1 MNKLK
6 LLTWLDIRRTIRLKT
21 NYGTNL
27 PDGIVKIY
35 CYSDAIEIYFRN
47 RENAVIALKE
57 WFKDWYQEE
66 ESIIQFDLG
75 NATFPVEFISE
86 EETYIKDIDVRP
98 FWEEIAY
105 LESGSETETAIK
117 EIVKLP
123 EPYLEKPS
131 LIAFY
136 SFKGGVGRTLNLA
149 AHLFALLDRAKDLN
163 KSITVLVI
171 DADLEAPGLTY
182 WNALEKQQ
190 PSVSFIDFLEVYH
203 YSPIAREEA
212 LSLFA
217 REVKKSAKHEGEL
230 IIYFLPACLKDEQ
243 LLDTPILPEN
253 LVRSP
258 DGTWEYGNAI
268 YSLGQVVDADYVF
281 IDLRAGLSEISS
293 PIIFD
298 PRIQR
303 FLVTTINDQSIKGT
317 SLVLKQIGKL
327 APLEAEIKDQPY
339 YDPSII
345 ISMLKEE
352 FKKLPVFDNA
362 LVELISA
369 YVQSQEDKLDEPR
382 LEIKEAY
389 FAEELLYVN
398 DWEDARSKL
407 NATSVMKI
415 AMEWAK
421 QQLPN
426 PKNQESTS
434 DNTLEKKLQQSVQRL
449 RNLCQRYEYAEKGQG
464 EDLLITE
471 PLRNLAT
478 NFTDKLPHVVSIGA
492 KGAGKTFNYIQLS
505 RFKYW
510 ENFLNYID
518 YRNNGTESKTHIFPL
533 LESSNVQDNAKI
545 VINQARNEVRE
556 ALGNNIPEF
565 KPLEYATRVKNA
577 VKYEDWNEPKWTEF
591 WVGEIARAIGINP
604 NIDTPNTLGT
614 INQYLKDQALKI
626 IFLFDGLE
634 DIFQEIG
641 SSNQEK
647 IALRA
652 LIDDLPKK
660 LSEIRQSNLGAII
673 FLRRD
678 FIRYTITQN
687 SSQFESLYRAYDL
700 YWNQDS
706 FLRLVY
712 WICSESKVIAAKK
725 DSIYSLTKENI
736 IDELEQLWGKTL
748 GTDKAKEAYTASWVF
763 AALTDF
769 KGRLQARDIVRFLYN
784 AADITVNRAKEVQ
797 FEKWSTSRLLPPPA
811 IRRALQPC
819 SEEKVKE
826 AQEEYP
832 AFKTWVEDTL
842 PKYPATQKIIPFA
855 VEDFAM
861 DQKTVILL
869 EEMGVIYEDKQKD
882 EIKRFYMPEIFRE
895 GLGFSGQGARP
906 RIVALKRRILG
917 KGIL

>member
-1 MNKLK
+1 MNKPK
-6 LLTWLDIRRTIRLKT
+6 LLTWLDIRRTIRTKT

-35 CYSDAIEIYFRN
+35 CYSDALEIYFRN
-47 RENAVIALKE
+47 RENAVIALKK

-66 ESIIQFDLG
+66 ESVIQFDLG

-86 EETYIKDIDVRP
+86 EETYITDTDIDVRP

-105 LESGSETETAIK
+105 LESDSETETAVK
-117 EIVKLP
+117 KIVHLP
-123 EPYLEKPS
+123 EPYSEKPN

-136 SFKGGVGRTLNLA
+136 SFKGGVGRTLNLS
-149 AHLFALLDRAKDLN
+149 AHLFALLDRAKELN

-182 WNALEKQQ
+182 WNAFEKQQ

-203 YSPIAREEA
+203 YSPIERKEA

-230 IIYFLPACLKDEQ
+230 TIYFLPACLNDEQ

-327 APLEAEIKDQPY
+327 APPEAEIKDKPY

-352 FKKLPVFDNA
+352 FKRLPVFDNT

-398 DWEDARSKL
+398 SWEDARSKL

-415 AMEWAK
+415 AIEWAK

-434 DNTLEKKLQQSVQRL
+434 DNTLEKNLQQSVQRL
-449 RNLCQRYEYAEKGQG
+449 RDLCQRYEYAEQGQG

-471 PLRNLAT
+471 PLRNLTT
-478 NFTDKLPHVVSIGA
+478 NFRDKLPHVVSIGA

-518 YRNNGTESKTHIFPL
+518 HVPKESETKTYIFPL
-533 LESSNVQDNAKI
+533 LESSNVKDNAKT
-545 VINQARNEVRE
+545 VISESRNKVRS
-556 ALGNNIPEF
+556 ALGDNVPEF
-565 KPLEYATRVKNA
+565 VHSEYGDRIKKALEGEN
-577 VKYEDWNEPKWTEF
+577 WNEPKWTEF

-604 NIDTPNTLGT
+604 NVNIPNTLST
-614 INQYLKDQALKI
+614 INQDLKNKGLKI

-634 DIFQEIG
+634 DIFSKIA
-641 SSNQEK
+641 SSNQQQT
-647 IALRA
+647 ALKA

-660 LSEIRQSNLGAII
+660 LSEIRQSNLGVII

-678 FIRYTITQN
+678 FLRYTITQN
-687 SSQFESLYRAYDL
+687 LSQFENLYRAYDL
-700 YWNQDS
+700 SWNPDS

-712 WICSESKVIAAKK
+712 WICSESNVIGAEK
-725 DSIYSLTKENI
+725 DSIYSLTQENI
-736 IDELEQLWGKTL
+736 IDELEQLWGKRL
-748 GTDKAKEAYTASWVF
+748 GTREAYTASWVF

-784 AADITVNRAKEVQ
+784 AADITVNSKELQ
-797 FEKWSTSRLLPPPA
+797 FAKWSTSRLLPPPA
-811 IRRALQPC
+811 IRRALKPC
-819 SEEKVKE
+819 SEEKVTE
-826 AQEEYP
+826 AKEEYP

-842 PKYPATQKIIPFA
+842 PKYPATQRIIPFA
-855 VEDFAM
+855 VEEFDM
-861 DQKTVILL
+861 DQKTVTLL
-869 EEMGVIYEDKQKD
+869 EEMGVIYEDKEKD

-895 GLGFSGQGARP
+895 GLGFSGKGARP
-906 RIVALKRRILG
+906 KIVALKRRVLG